1 MPKKSKFLVVPYSV
15 LYAGNSYDLGLKPLL
30 NNENTVEI
38 KPPIHM
44 VVTRVTFQIL
54 SGIGSPATQA
64 VLISDHIPT
73 NTFDG
78 YLLATIN
85 EGGAGASSI
94 PGPSFTFENF
104 GEESISQSFF
114 LANVGPAA
122 DECYITVIFE
132 GFINE

>member
-1 MPKKSKFLVVPYSV
+1 MPKKSKFLVVPYTV
-15 LYAGNSYDLGLKPLL
+15 LYAGQSYDLGLKPLL
-30 NNENTVEI
+30 NNENAVEI

-44 VVTRVTFQIL
+44 IVTRVTFQVL
-54 SGIGSPATQA
+54 QGLNSPTAAA
-64 VLISDHIPT
+64 VIISDHIPT

-78 YLLATIN
+78 YLLTTLSDEAVTR
-85 EGGAGASSI
+85 SW

-114 LANVGPAA
+114 VANVGPAA
-122 DECYITVIFE
+122 DDCFVTVIFE